1 MQTFIQIIEKIK
13 KIKGITLDYEVA
25 DLLNISKKAFAA
37 DKKRDSLPFEELS
50 AFCRTENISINWLLY
65 NEGPMTI
72 GKEYPQSLAD
82 PPRFSVAE
90 IPPVYEQRQ
99 NGIDPYLQAI
109 ADVKEI
115 FDSEDPI
122 LIPAIQ
128 ANLHAFKR
136 AVKREQQF
144 SQILKENEDLRSR
157 MSSLEANLKS
167 ISSQFENLQAERKVL
182 KTENNRLKSTY
193 ENPNGDDGNITNT
206 SSNGTET

>member
-1 MQTFIQIIEKIK
+1 MQSFREIVNRIK
-13 KIKGITLDYEVA
+13 KLKNLKNDYDVANLLDIKRKTL
-25 DLLNISKKAFAA
+25 AA
-37 DKKRDSLPFEELS
+37 SINRNSLPYEKLVAYCNNE
-50 AFCRTENISINWLLY
+50 RISLKWLLH
-65 NEGPMTI
+65 NEGPI
-72 GKEYPQSLAD
+72 YIKDDIFPSLAE
-82 PPRFSVAE
+82 PPRVPVAE
-90 IPPVYEQRQ
+90 IPPSYEKQL

-144 SQILKENEDLRSR
+144 AQVLKENEELRNR
-157 MSSLEANLKS
+157 MSTLEEKLIS
-167 ISSQFENLQAERKVL
+167 ISSQFENLQTERKLL

-193 ENPNGDDGNITNT
+193 EGPDGDAGNFTNT
-206 SSNGTET
+206 NGSET

>member
-1 MQTFIQIIEKIK
+1 MEKKYTDIGNRL
-13 KIKGITLDYEVA
+13 KILR
-25 DLLNISKKAFAA
+25 
-37 DKKRDSLPFEELS
+37 DKKTQTEMATDLGMTLRTYQFYESGERRPNPETLKTISNKYNKSIEWILS
-50 AFCRTENISINWLLY
+50 
-65 NEGPMTI
+65 
-72 GKEYPQSLAD
+72 GKEGYAQSLAE
-82 PPRFSVAE
+82 PPRVPIAE

-144 SQILKENEDLRSR
+144 SQILKENEYLRSR

-193 ENPNGDDGNITNT
+193 ENPDGDDGNITNT
-206 SSNGTET
+206 SSNGTETL